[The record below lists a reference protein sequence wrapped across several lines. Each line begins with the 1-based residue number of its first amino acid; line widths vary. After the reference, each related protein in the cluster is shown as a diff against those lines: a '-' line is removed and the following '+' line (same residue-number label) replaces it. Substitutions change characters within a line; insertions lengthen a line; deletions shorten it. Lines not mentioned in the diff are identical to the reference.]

1 MIFVVDWRLALCMIA
16 VMPFTIWAASK
27 QLTKVKPAFQ
37 EIRQSF
43 SSLNAF
49 VQENVSGNR
58 VVKAF
63 AKEDYEIEKFNKEND
78 KYRDTQLNAADIWKK
93 YVPIFEFMANVLT
106 VILYLVGGVMVINDY
121 MSLGKLVVISGYL
134 WMLNQPL
141 RQAGWLANDYQRFV
155 TSVEKIYS
163 TVIIEPTIKKPEN
176 AVKKNRF
183 NGDIEFSHVSYN
195 ADDEVILRDI
205 NFHVKPG
212 QTVGIIGATGSGKST
227 LMNLLCRFY
236 DVTEGEVKIDQIN
249 VKELDL
255 FSIRDNIGMAMQ
267 DVFLFSDTI
276 EGNIAYGRPKCSFE
290 EVEEVAKIAN
300 AHDFIMQMPEGYD
313 TIVGERGVGL
323 SGGQKQRIS
332 LARALLK
339 DPSIII
345 LDDTTSAVD
354 METESQ
360 IQSELG
366 SLNQRHT
373 VFVIAHRISSIKDA
387 DQILVV
393 DEGRI
398 IESGNHE
405 ELLEKKGYYYT
416 VFHHQYGDF
425 DQIKNEGM
433 TAFKENKRPVLN
445 NGSLQT
451 VGGGR

>member
-1 MIFVVDWRLALCMIA
+1 
-16 VMPFTIWAASK
+16 
-27 QLTKVKPAFQ
+27 
-37 EIRQSF
+37 
-43 SSLNAF
+43 
-49 VQENVSGNR
+49 
-58 VVKAF
+58 
-63 AKEDYEIEKFNKEND
+63 
-78 KYRDTQLNAADIWKK
+78 
-93 YVPIFEFMANVLT
+93 
-106 VILYLVGGVMVINDY
+106 
-121 MSLGKLVVISGYL
+121 
-134 WMLNQPL
+134 MLNQPL

-163 TVIIEPTIKKPEN
+163 TVIIEPKIKRPEH
-176 AVKKNRF
+176 AVKKNKF
-183 NGDIEFSHVSYN
+183 NGEIEFCHVNYN
-195 ADDEVILRDI
+195 ADDEVILTDI

-236 DVTEGEVKIDQIN
+236 DVTSGDIKIDGIN

-276 EGNIAYGRPKCSFE
+276 EGNIAYGRPNCSIE
-290 EVEEVAKIAN
+290 EVREAAKIAN
-300 AHDFIMQMPEGYD
+300 AHDFILHMPEGYD

-354 METESQ
+354 METEEQ

-366 SLNQRHT
+366 SLNDRHT
-373 VFVIAHRISSIKDA
+373 VFIIAHRISSIKDS
-387 DQILVV
+387 DLILVM
-393 DEGRI
+393 DDGRI
-398 IESGNHE
+398 LEAGNHE
-405 ELLEKKGYYYT
+405 ELLAKQGYYYT

-425 DQIKNEGM
+425 DQMSIKN
-433 TAFKENKRPVLN
+433 KKKSKRPLVSEVDTSKDMAGGMQ
-445 NGSLQT
+445 NG
-451 VGGGR
+451 